1 MGKNRFKFIQKVAG
15 GGSGGVTA
23 KAKRDFLAAAK
34 NMDKETFLGELLEQ
48 WYPTVAVN
56 TDVEEEVRKARRR
69 IEKTWFKN
77 VFEEVG
83 VTNEDLRTVIAD
95 IQDIK
100 KKAGGKTSSVLISP
114 KISRNDPCTCG
125 SGKKY
130 KKCCG
135 RSIK

>member
-1 MGKNRFKFIQKVAG
+1 MGKNRFKFIKKVAG
-15 GGSGGVTA
+15 GGSGGPTA

-34 NMDKETFLGELLEQ
+34 DMDKETFLGELLEQ
-48 WYPTVAVN
+48 WYPTVSVN
-56 TDVEEEVRKARRR
+56 AGIEEEVTKARKR
-69 IEKTWFKN
+69 IEKTWFRN

-83 VTNEDLRTVIAD
+83 VTNEDLKGVIED

-100 KKAGGKTSSVLISP
+100 KKAGEKSSVVLNSS
-114 KISRNDPCTCG
+114 KVGRNDPCLCG

-135 RSIK
+135 KGS

>member
-1 MGKNRFKFIQKVAG
+1 MVKNKFKFIQKVAG
-15 GGSGGVTA
+15 GGSGGPTA

-34 NMDKETFLGELLEQ
+34 DMDKETFLGELLEQ
-48 WYPTVAVN
+48 WYPTVSVN
-56 TDVEEEVRKARRR
+56 ADIEEEVTKARKR

-83 VTNEDLRTVIAD
+83 VTNEDLKGVIED

-100 KKAGGKTSSVLISP
+100 RKAGEKSSSVLSSP
-114 KISRNDPCTCG
+114 KVGRNDPCLCG

-135 RSIK
+135 R